1 MDPQLLGLRTV
12 IYPSPDL
19 DAAKRWW
26 TDFLGVAPYF
36 DQPFYVGFD
45 VAGYELG
52 LVPDGDLSREAT
64 TYWGVGDVAT
74 CVERATALGAE
85 VLEAPLDVGEGIVV
99 GAVRNPSGSVVGF
112 IVNPHFAARD

>member
-36 DQPFYVGFD
+36 NQPFYVGFD

-74 CVERATALGAE
+74 SVLPSPVLISATLPE
-85 VLEAPLDVGEGIVV
+85 CSTIP
-99 GAVRNPSGSVVGF
+99 PMSCTSK
-112 IVNPHFAARD
+112 